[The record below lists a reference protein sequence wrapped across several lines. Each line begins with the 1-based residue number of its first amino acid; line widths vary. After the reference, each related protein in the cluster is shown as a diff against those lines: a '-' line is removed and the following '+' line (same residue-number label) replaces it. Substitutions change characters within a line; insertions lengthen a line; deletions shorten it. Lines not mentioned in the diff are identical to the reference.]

1 MAIADPLAGTPS
13 RLGHAVVVGEGHAP
27 VVAVL
32 APAVKHR
39 RSHDAP
45 SSGTVTKITTPGAD
59 SAAGK
64 TCSNATPGRFAARRP
79 AEMIKS
85 RQGRLRQL
93 AIALPAASANTKVAL
108 PSARVG
114 RGAHMPRETLR
125 RRWGRVGVAWL
136 EEPQLE
142 VVGDRLPNLVERRR
156 RTVLM

>member
-1 MAIADPLAGTPS
+1 MHWSRENEATVRGDIPEHWPTTGLVIPAQLRSGFSADRRESA
-13 RLGHAVVVGEGHAP
+13 RKGE
-27 VVAVL
+27 
-32 APAVKHR
+32 HR

-64 TCSNATPGRFAARRP
+64 TCSNVTPGRFAARRP

-108 PSARVG
+108 PSVS
-114 RGAHMPRETLR
+114 
-125 RRWGRVGVAWL
+125 GVARTCR
-136 EEPQLE
+136 EKRY
-142 VVGDRLPNLVERRR
+142 VGDGVGLASLG
-156 RTVLM
+156 